1 MKCPG
6 TVVHVT
12 AWFYHAAQPCAAF
25 SVPPLVSLLFLD
37 TLKIPCPG
45 DVGVWTPNTKKHIV
59 TIPRTFEE
67 GLQRVSAERDP
78 CQAGRIGRSRST
90 SMDGQMDSVKT
101 VLVVDDDAA
110 VRDVLRQSLE
120 NSGYSVTCCANG
132 ESALLIS
139 RERSYDA
146 IIVDYRMPGING
158 AIVAATIR
166 VLIPEAIVI
175 GISGSDDSRNLLAAG
190 AHVFLR
196 KPVDFDHL
204 MSILRGNR
212 PV

>member
-1 MKCPG
+1 
-6 TVVHVT
+6 
-12 AWFYHAAQPCAAF
+12 
-25 SVPPLVSLLFLD
+25 
-37 TLKIPCPG
+37 
-45 DVGVWTPNTKKHIV
+45 
-59 TIPRTFEE
+59 
-67 GLQRVSAERDP
+67 
-78 CQAGRIGRSRST
+78 
-90 SMDGQMDSVKT
+90 
-101 VLVVDDDAA
+101 
-110 VRDVLRQSLE
+110 
-120 NSGYSVTCCANG
+120 
-132 ESALLIS
+132 
-139 RERSYDA
+139 
-146 IIVDYRMPGING
+146 MPGING

>member
-1 MKCPG
+1 
-6 TVVHVT
+6 
-12 AWFYHAAQPCAAF
+12 
-25 SVPPLVSLLFLD
+25 
-37 TLKIPCPG
+37 
-45 DVGVWTPNTKKHIV
+45 
-59 TIPRTFEE
+59 
-67 GLQRVSAERDP
+67 
-78 CQAGRIGRSRST
+78 
-90 SMDGQMDSVKT
+90 MDGQMDSVKT